1 MKQKNNIG
9 IRIKR
14 SIFYKILMAIFDNI
28 NRDYVI
34 TFDGIK
40 EEKIA
45 AMKTLL
51 IEELEKEGYKVTI
64 EERTNED

>member
-1 MKQKNNIG
+1 
-9 IRIKR
+9 
-14 SIFYKILMAIFDNI
+14 MAIFDNI